1 MGIGVEYV
9 LNMILECRF
18 VVLTGWKGGGREEA
32 LGFAHGGSGQCGSLA
47 E

>member
-18 VVLTGWKGGGREEA
+18 VVLTGWKGGEGRRR
-32 LGFAHGGSGQCGSLA
+32 
-47 E
+47 